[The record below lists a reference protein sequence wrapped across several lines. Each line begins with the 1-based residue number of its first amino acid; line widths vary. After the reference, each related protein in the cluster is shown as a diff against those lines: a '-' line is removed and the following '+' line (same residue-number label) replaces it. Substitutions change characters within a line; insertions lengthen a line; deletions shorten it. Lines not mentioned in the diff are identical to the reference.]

1 MNIFSP
7 RKYGWGII
15 IWILMSGWGSAQD
28 MPVILSAKSEPTE
41 TGLKIEFL
49 LSSYIERRDVSSWIE
64 QENWFILNFYNI
76 IRPDPGYFSD
86 MISYPI
92 RDVQQTWSQNS
103 LQLSIQVNR
112 KIGVFDVMLH
122 DQGRKVLIVL
132 TYAEFIQ
139 AKEVNPSF
147 VFPDPKDAQKK
158 THPTSWKDARE
169 RTTLEIICDT
179 EGLPIYVDNQLVGYT
194 PLRNWVD
201 VLPGWHKVG
210 YFSNDYTQDSNALT
224 SKEKMLNDILIM
236 GRLDVFVDEGDHETI
251 VLNYQTLDEEVVD
264 YNKRFQAG
272 AWVGFSLFFAMIV
285 LMSWGLA

>member
-1 MNIFSP
+1 MLN
-7 RKYGWGII
+7 
-15 IWILMSGWGSAQD
+15 
-28 MPVILSAKSEPTE
+28 LS
-41 TGLKIEFL
+41 
-49 LSSYIERRDVSSWIE
+49 R
-64 QENWFILNFYNI
+64 
-76 IRPDPGYFSD
+76 
-86 MISYPI
+86 
-92 RDVQQTWSQNS
+92 
-103 LQLSIQVNR
+103 
-112 KIGVFDVMLH
+112 
-122 DQGRKVLIVL
+122 
-132 TYAEFIQ
+132 
-139 AKEVNPSF
+139 
-147 VFPDPKDAQKK
+147 FPDPKDAQKK

-179 EGLPIYVDNQLVGYT
+179 EGLPIYVDNQLVGYS